1 MADIMV
7 NEFVSETETSD
18 LNQVNGLTECTCCVQ
33 RKHTLE
39 RVLQELNSARKIIQ
53 LLQEDINSKTV
64 NYVVNT
70 IENVTNQ
77 EMNHNSRNNNANAWT
92 LVSANKE

>member
-1 MADIMV
+1 M
-7 NEFVSETETSD
+7 SETETSD
-18 LNQVNGLTECTCCVQ
+18 LNKVNGLTECTCCVQ

-53 LLQEDINSKTV
+53 LLQKDINSKTV
-64 NYVVNT
+64 KNVVNT

-77 EMNHNSRNNNANAWT
+77 EMTHDLRNNNSN
-92 LVSANKE
+92 